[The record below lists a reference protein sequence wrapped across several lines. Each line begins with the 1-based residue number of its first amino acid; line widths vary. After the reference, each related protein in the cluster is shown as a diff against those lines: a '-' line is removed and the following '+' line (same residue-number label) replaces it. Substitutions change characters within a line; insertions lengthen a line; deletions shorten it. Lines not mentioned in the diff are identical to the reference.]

1 MSALLETEST
11 QVPRQTFRETIR
23 LIHADIKF
31 RCAYEKKDPKLGT
44 ILKMMVLTPGATC
57 IVLYRWQT
65 YLDSHHLSPIASILR
80 ALNLF
85 LYSASI
91 DSRAKIA
98 GGLAVVHAHAIFI
111 SDRVEIGPRCLL
123 FHQNT
128 ISFSPFADDPPHNAT
143 GNGPTIGSDVIFG
156 AGACAYGDITIGD
169 HCKIG
174 VNATVDNSFPA
185 RSVLFG
191 VPARQVSK
199 S

>member
-11 QVPRQTFRETIR
+11 QARRQTLRETVR
-23 LIHADIKF
+23 LIHADIEF
-31 RCAYEKKDPKLGT
+31 RCAYEKKDPKSST
-44 ILKMMVLTPGATC
+44 ILKMLFTPGVTC

-65 YLDSHHLSPIASILR
+65 YFDSHHLSLIAGVLR
-80 ALNLF
+80 ALNLVLF
-85 LYSASI
+85 SVSI

-98 GGLAVVHAHAIFI
+98 GGLAIAHANAIFI
-111 SDRVEIGPRCLL
+111 SDRVQIGPRCLL

-128 ISFSPFADDPPHNAT
+128 IGFSPFAEDPPHTLA
-143 GNGPTIGSDVIFG
+143 GNGPVIGSDVIFG

-174 VNATVDNSFPA
+174 VNAAVDSSFPA
-185 RSVLFG
+185 RTVLFG

-199 S
+199 T